1 MTWEHDDI
9 LTCWIY
15 PMIQRYNDTEILWA
29 IEDGDIYIFE
39 IETSDLRDGENTLD
53 STTQNFCNEQ

>member
-29 IEDGDIYIFE
+29 IEDGGVSIFLRLR
-39 IETSDLRDGENTLD
+39 ETRHGVQYSEPVK
-53 STTQNFCNEQ
+53 QA

>member
-39 IETSDLRDGENTLD
+39 IETIDLRDGGNDTWSNTRN
-53 STTQNFCNEQ
+53 Q